1 MSTPHAD
8 PPRNRLPFVGLAGE
22 RKPVPFIPITVRAG
36 AEETGGTFEVFE
48 LGVPA
53 GAAREGVG
61 KGPPPHVHREHE
73 EAFYILE
80 GDFTFVLGDDPAVA
94 PKGTLVVVPRGTR
107 HSFSG
112 KAGSRALVFA
122 IPGGLAGFFE
132 ALGAGL
138 AAGNADADLRA
149 ALAGK
154 YDSYPDVH

>member
-1 MSTPHAD
+1 MSTPNNE
-8 PPRNRLPFVGLAGE
+8 RRRKRLPFVGLAEG
-22 RKPVPFIPITVRAG
+22 RKPVPFIPITVRAA
-36 AEETGGTFEVFE
+36 AEETGGTFELYEVSIPT
-48 LGVPA
+48 GKV
-53 GAAREGVG
+53 REVVG

-80 GDFTFVLGDDPAVA
+80 GEFTFNLGDDAAPA

-112 KAGSRALVFA
+112 KEGSRALIFA

-132 ALGAGL
+132 ELGAGL
-138 AAGNADADLRA
+138 AAGHADADLRR

-154 YDSYPDVH
+154 YDSYPEVP